1 MSDAQDELAVYKAM
15 QVLSAAVRNDDNY
28 RMEWV
33 QNIATVAIQAGA
45 GVVDA
50 LGIAERFVDAVF
62 IKAADEMQQGKRT
75 NQNIA
80 PGEPPVRS

>member
-15 QVLSAAVRNDDNY
+15 QAISAAVRADKNY

-45 GVVDA
+45 GAADA
-50 LGIAERFVDAVF
+50 IEIAERFVDAVF
-62 IKAADEMQQGKRT
+62 LQAADEVQQGNRT

-80 PGEPPVRS
+80 PG

>member
-45 GVVDA
+45 GAVDA
-50 LGIAERFVDAVF
+50 LEIAERFVDAVF
-62 IKAADEMQQGKRT
+62 INATGGRHNRRE
-75 NQNIA
+75 
-80 PGEPPVRS
+80 